1 MVSIGSVTVQ
11 ASWVA
16 IASAILITSLF
27 LYVRKEKVIADWYSN
42 AVFLFILTWKL
53 SVILFIQDGNFP
65 SIDTFV
71 FQWRHERVL
80 HGIAAIG
87 IYTFFKLK
95 KTSSVIIP
103 WILTAAMYEFISKI
117 LGESHLW
124 LTISQLTV
132 NMVFLV
138 FVIRSKGQLSWRIQI
153 LTLFTFIQGFIYSIS
168 GELLSVP
175 MVTYVVIAI
184 SSSFKRNRGV
194 EQ

>member
-1 MVSIGSVTVQ
+1 MTVQ

-16 IASAILITSLF
+16 IVSAILITSLF

-53 SVILFIQDGNFP
+53 SVILFQFKMAISHPLTLLYFNGGMKGY
-65 SIDTFV
+65 
-71 FQWRHERVL
+71 WL
-80 HGIAAIG
+80 GIAAIG

-95 KTSSVIIP
+95 RTSSVIIP

-138 FVIRSKGQLSWRIQI
+138 FVIRSKGQLPWRIQLLI
-153 LTLFTFIQGFIYSIS
+153 LFTFIQGFIYSIS

-184 SSSFKRNRGV
+184 FLSFFTRNRGV
-194 EQ
+194 DQ